1 VKKIHP
7 LLVWFLL
14 ILAINIVGVFGF
26 MLIEKLNFLDALY
39 MTVITI
45 TTIGY
50 GEVRPATPEGRIFTI
65 IFIIT
70 SFGAFSYAF
79 AALTQYI
86 VSGELR
92 LFIKNKKL
100 MQVLNKMNN
109 HVIICGLG
117 RNGQQAANT
126 LKAHGVTF
134 VAIDYRE
141 ENINAYL
148 EDNPD
153 LVYIK
158 GDATQDELLMKAGI
172 DRAVGL
178 ICALPTDADNV
189 FIVLTARALNE
200 KIKIVSRAS
209 YASSIVKLKKAG
221 ADNVIM
227 PDRIGGTQ
235 MATLLTQPDLIE
247 FLHYLN
253 DSTIDDVCIE
263 SIAYE
268 KLSHSK
274 RNKSLHEITE
284 QQKDSSIICIGIK
297 NIEGKFIIKPPED
310 VVLQPG
316 MKLIV
321 LGSKLHIQ
329 DFFEQTKS

>member
-1 VKKIHP
+1 MKKRHP
-7 LLVWFLL
+7 LFFWFLL
-14 ILAINIVGVFGF
+14 ILVINMVGVCGF

-39 MTVITI
+39 MTIITI

-50 GEVRPATPEGRIFTI
+50 GEVRPVTPEGRIFTI

-79 AALTQYI
+79 AALTQYM

-92 LFIKNKKL
+92 LFFKNRKL
-100 MQVLNKMNN
+100 MQALNKMNN

-117 RNGQQAANT
+117 RNGQQSANT
-126 LKAHGVTF
+126 LRSHGVPF

-141 ENINAYL
+141 ENINDYL

-158 GDATQDELLMKAGI
+158 GDATQDELLIKAGI
-172 DRAVGL
+172 DRAIGL

-200 KIKIVSRAS
+200 KIRIVSRAS

-221 ADNVIM
+221 ANDVIM
-227 PDRIGGTQ
+227 PDRIGGAQ
-235 MATLLTQPDLIE
+235 MATLLTQPDVIE
-247 FLHYLN
+247 FIHYLN
-253 DSTIDDVCIE
+253 DMTVDDACIE
-263 SIAYE
+263 SIPYE
-268 KLSHSK
+268 KLSHAQRDK
-274 RNKSLHEITE
+274 TLREIIQ

-297 NIEGKFIIKPPED
+297 NTEGKFIIKPQED
-310 VVLQPG
+310 TVLQPG

-321 LGSKLHIQ
+321 LGNKIHIQ
-329 DFFEQTKS
+329 NFFA